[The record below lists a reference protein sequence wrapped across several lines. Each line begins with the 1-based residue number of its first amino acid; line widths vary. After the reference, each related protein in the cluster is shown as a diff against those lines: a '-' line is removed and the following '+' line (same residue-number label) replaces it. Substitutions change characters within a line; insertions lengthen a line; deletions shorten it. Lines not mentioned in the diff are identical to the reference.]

1 MLLGAI
7 FLEPLLP
14 TGLRLRLARHF
25 KDSWPFL
32 VVAPAPLCRLWQ
44 AGTAMPIYDSWI
56 FMTENDIG
64 KTIGNDHHLFI
75 IPSHSNGSRKE
86 HALVWLKEH
95 LKPSDIAV
103 VRSGKVRQIPPRRW
117 EVHGS
122 CQCHRQEEVP
132 DAKMV
137 VVSYNLIT
145 DPWMQPEETCQNELN
160 VPCSEF
166 ERCRSWCGAGDV
178 SYNFS
183 KFHETLHAL
192 RSSQLS
198 GWSFQVPPWLLT
210 CIDHLPTCWVS
221 YRLPTVFFPKGAA
234 CGLCVASLWVGKA
247 VICCKICLHGRPL
260 RFQNQQCRACNFA
273 AAKLIPRIQS
283 FSRQAAKISPWWF
296 WTKLWWHWFVYI
308 GI

>member
-1 MLLGAI
+1 MNTYCIIPVAICSYYIVIVTDCFNSFMMVFNTSVALMLVSIVCRHVLFSTITWLSYRLITVPGSNCPILWPCIWTCRLPQRRI

-44 AGTAMPIYDSWI
+44 AGRPDAHFMIHEYSWQR
-56 FMTENDIG
+56 TTLE

-86 HALVWLKEH
+86 HALVWLKEY

-117 EVHGS
+117 EVHRS

-132 DAKMV
+132 EAKMV

-160 VPCSEF
+160 VP
-166 ERCRSWCGAGDV
+166 
-178 SYNFS
+178 
-183 KFHETLHAL
+183 L
-192 RSSQLS
+192 
-198 GWSFQVPPWLLT
+198 
-210 CIDHLPTCWVS
+210 
-221 YRLPTVFFPKGAA
+221 
-234 CGLCVASLWVGKA
+234 
-247 VICCKICLHGRPL
+247 
-260 RFQNQQCRACNFA
+260 
-273 AAKLIPRIQS
+273 
-283 FSRQAAKISPWWF
+283 
-296 WTKLWWHWFVYI
+296 
-308 GI
+308 